1 MADEKGKTAKARW
14 GEGRGEGQNA
24 IQPVVCILSEMS
36 LLTMD
41 ITFWLELSFN
51 VMYFTFSS
59 IIILTD
65 SKQMLSYVELCLDK
79 QQLRPI
85 DCPGTTSHWEN
96 ESVLYP
102 PIVPV

>member
-1 MADEKGKTAKARW
+1 MRKAKRQRQD
-14 GEGRGEGQNA
+14 GVRGGGEGQNA

-41 ITFWLELSFN
+41 ITFWLELTFN
-51 VMYFTFSS
+51 VMHFIFSS
-59 IIILTD
+59 VIILTD

-79 QQLRPI
+79 QLRLI
-85 DCPGTTSHWEN
+85 NCPRTTSNCEY

>member
-1 MADEKGKTAKARW
+1 MARW
-14 GEGRGEGQNA
+14 DEGRGGDKVLFNVRFA
-24 IQPVVCILSEMS
+24 FLSEMF
-36 LLTMD
+36 LMTMD

-51 VMYFTFSS
+51 VMHFIFSS

-65 SKQMLSYVELCLDK
+65 SEQMLSYVELCLDK
-79 QQLRPI
+79 QLMPI
-85 DCPGTTSHWEN
+85 DCPRTTSPCEY

>member
-1 MADEKGKTAKARW
+1 MRKAKRQRQD
-14 GEGRGEGQNA
+14 GVRGGVGGQNA

-51 VMYFTFSS
+51 VMHFIFSS

-65 SKQMLSYVELCLDK
+65 S
-79 QQLRPI
+79 
-85 DCPGTTSHWEN
+85 
-96 ESVLYP
+96 
-102 PIVPV
+102 

>member
-1 MADEKGKTAKARW
+1 M
-14 GEGRGEGQNA
+14 GRGGGQNA

-41 ITFWLELSFN
+41 TTFWLELSFN
-51 VMYFTFSS
+51 VMYFIFSS

-79 QQLRPI
+79 QLRLI
-85 DCPGTTSHWEN
+85 DCPTTTSHCEY

>member
-1 MADEKGKTAKARW
+1 MKKAKRQW
-14 GEGRGEGQNA
+14 GGGRRQNA
-24 IQPVVCILSEMS
+24 FQPEVCILSEIS

-41 ITFWLELSFN
+41 ITFWLELCFN
-51 VMYFTFSS
+51 VMHFIFSS

-65 SKQMLSYVELCLDK
+65 SKQMLSYVELCLNK
-79 QQLRPI
+79 QLRPI
-85 DCPGTTSHWEN
+85 NCPTTTSHCEY